1 MSKIVT
7 IIILVLISN
16 YTFSQNSDS
25 LYVKL
30 YRYSDSIKSNN
41 KIGVLENNI
50 YTVASKLNAL
60 HPREYLNKSLELLKQ
75 NKYNE
80 ASYIYY
86 LGIMRWKYYENFA
99 VYDEKDTT
107 FKQDLNEVINS
118 FLRSNVTNF
127 STIINAAANYHLA
140 NDYSFCSKKKK
151 PLYYDEAAALYKRM
165 SNQFQINKD
174 YFTTMWSKER
184 REFENELKK

>member
-1 MSKIVT
+1 MTKIAT
-7 IIILVLISN
+7 IITVILISN
-16 YTFSQNSDS
+16 GAFNQNLDS

-41 KIGVLENNI
+41 KTGVLDQNI
-50 YTVASKLNAL
+50 YYEASKLNTF
-60 HPREYLNKSLELLKQ
+60 HPKEYLNKSLELLKQ
-75 NKYNE
+75 NKFNE
-80 ASYIYY
+80 ASFMYY

-99 VYDEKDTT
+99 INNEKDIAI
-107 FKQDLNEVINS
+107 KQELNEIINT

-127 STIINAAANYHLA
+127 STIINASANYHLA
-140 NDYSFCSKKKK
+140 NDYAFCSKKKK
-151 PLYYDEAAALYKRM
+151 PLHYEEEAALYKRM

-174 YFTTMWSKER
+174 YFSTMWSKER